1 MIITH
6 TKITSLTNFQNF
18 SQQYSPNQPSSTSHA
33 TPEKAHLRTSASDH
47 PVNIS
52 SVEISAYKHKNKF

>member
-6 TKITSLTNFQNF
+6 TKNCLSNQFPIIFIRIIQTNHHP
-18 SQQYSPNQPSSTSHA
+18 SPRA
-33 TPEKAHLRTSASDH
+33 TPEKVHLRASPSDH

>member
-1 MIITH
+1 MFNTH
-6 TKITSLTNFQNF
+6 TTNTNH
-18 SQQYSPNQPSSTSHA
+18 PNQPPSTSRT
-33 TPEKAHLRTSASDH
+33 TPEKEHLCVSASDH